1 MKRCPNCNRTYT
13 DDGLSFCLDDGT
25 LLLSAGGPTSGGA
38 ANFDPNATLAYPATR
53 DTSGAPNPPFPTNAP
68 PQQVVPTPQPM
79 QQQQQQ
85 TPSWTPAPYVQQGR
99 KKSNPLPWILGIVG
113 VLLVIGIG
121 AIVLLSMAGGSNS
134 NNSNSNNNNRAAN
147 NSNNSNN
154 TNRNANNSNNSNAN
168 NSNNSNSNTSST
180 SSVTDDFSSEKWGTG
195 PRAFGSFYADGEYHM
210 HHTVAD
216 QYVVIYSP
224 DEDAYKTEDAT
235 VKVTVRSVDSNV
247 PTVGYGLV
255 VHGELVAGKLKGY
268 AFLIK
273 NGPDP
278 KYAVMMLES
287 GVQTTLV
294 KPSSSSAIRT
304 GTNPNQLEVR
314 MKGTQLSFYINGQ
327 YATSVT
333 DTAGLADS
341 DGRVGFYTSTG
352 GEIAFDDLSVQK

>member
-25 LLLSAGGPTSGGA
+25 LLLSAGGPPTGGP
-38 ANFDPNATLAYPATR
+38 ANFDPNATLAYPAAR
-53 DTSGAPNPPFPTNAP
+53 DTSGAPQPPFPTNAP
-68 PQQVVPTPQPM
+68 PQQVVPTPQPPP
-79 QQQQQQ
+79 Q
-85 TPSWTPAPYVQQGR
+85 WTPAPYAPQPQAR

-121 AIVLLSMAGGSNS
+121 AIVMLSIAGGSNS
-134 NNSNSNNNNRAAN
+134 NNSNSNNSNRNAN
-147 NSNNSNN
+147 
-154 TNRNANNSNNSNAN
+154 NANNSNNSNRNANNANNTNNAN
-168 NSNNSNSNTSST
+168 NSNNTNYNSST
-180 SSVTDDFSSEKWGTG
+180 SASVTDDFSTEKWGTG
-195 PRAFGSFYADGEYHM
+195 APAFGSFYADGEYHM

-216 QYVVIYSP
+216 QYVVIYAP
-224 DEDAYKTEDAT
+224 DTSAYKTEDAT
-235 VKVTVRSVDSNV
+235 VKVTTRSVDSNI

-255 VHGELVAGKLKGY
+255 VHGELVNGKLQGY

-278 KYAVMMLES
+278 KYGVMLMENGEQKS
-287 GVQTTLV
+287 LV

-314 MKGTQLSFYINGQ
+314 ISGSQLSFYINGQ

-333 DTAGLADS
+333 DTANLADT

-352 GEIAFDDLSVQK
+352 GEVAFDDLIVQK